1 MERTSLNKSILA
13 LAVPSL
19 IASGAYA
26 DTVNDPSKSQQSY
39 GTEHMEAVTEIV
51 DTANSNPF
59 NPFGRVKSERKNNSG
74 SDVRSTLSFLN
85 AQGLLK
91 PSTQQVTIV
100 SGESTQVDSDLL
112 IQKVFAANVSC
123 LLPSGTCRA
132 DISAI
137 SCTALFLGTI
147 VGSCSASPE
156 IDVEEDGATT
166 TSENFGS
173 IEANGIAPS
182 LKTFTLQN
190 EGSGNLT
197 TTGISITNGGSDFS
211 ITGGTCIVG
220 GQTIAASD
228 DCTIFV
234 TMQTTTEGALSGNL
248 RITSD
253 DSDEATYNVSLSG
266 TGTDGTAPTFDSA
279 NSTPTDNAT
288 NVSMS
293 DNIVIDFSENV
304 ALSTGNITVRD
315 VTGSSDFEVFNVA
328 TESDGATTSPS
339 AGRIGIVNDKVY
351 INPTNSLTG
360 SNQYALRVDSTAVD
374 DSAGNSFA
382 GISDDT
388 TFNFTTVNEAPALD
402 LNSGTSGNDT
412 TASFSEG
419 SGAVSFM
426 TSPTVTDTDTI
437 TTITVKLTNGQ
448 GDADEGINVSASAQN
463 ALAGVSGKSDISNA
477 IEIKVE
483 NATATTAE
491 VATFLQA
498 ITYNN
503 SSNTPNTTSR
513 TVTVVVNDGTVNS
526 ETRTA
531 VISVANV
538 TAASSSAASFNTTS
552 GTNLSPAISFSSDN
566 ETLTISSASHIVG
579 STAQGGGG
587 TDEIVVIDGS
597 DLTQFASLT
606 TFETLSTYNNG
617 SLTLS
622 ESQHDTFTTINGT
635 GTNTFTLASAD
646 DDSTVTA
653 DADIET
659 YVLNAAF
666 NITLSGA
673 AQNITGSSSA
683 DTVNIAGLSVTGTLA
698 GGGDTDVLQMSTGA
712 NISNAT
718 VSAFESLTLS
728 GGASVTM
735 TEAQHDSFSTVT
747 ASGTDSITI
756 SSATDG
762 LTGNSA
768 VETYV
773 LSAANTFTLGSA
785 SQNLTGSGNDDT
797 VNVNALSA
805 TGTLAG
811 GSGTDTLVVT
821 NGGNI
826 SGATVSG
833 FENLSVAAGGT
844 VTINAAQLSSFTGTV
859 SGSGTETVSVS
870 GDGNVSTVS
879 AIENYTL
886 NDDST
891 NARSVTVTSVGHSVT
906 ATSTSDAITFDL
918 GTLAFTGTITG
929 DNTVADTLSLSSGAN
944 ISAGS
949 ISNVNNLTL
958 ASGASVTMT
967 ASQHNAFGGTVTAA
981 GSETIVISGDGNL
994 TTFSS
999 VESYTIGD
1007 DSTNT
1012 RTVTVS
1018 NGSTNVSASSSTD
1031 VVTFDIGS
1039 SAYTGTLT
1047 GDSSQVDIVSATN
1060 GADVSGGSYFNI
1072 GTLSLSSGATVAID
1086 AANIGNFSTSITGGA
1101 GSETL
1106 KVMDGGTFDFSGTSV
1121 SSVEGIALGTN
1132 SNFTLTLTDNFASD
1146 GGTVDITNSSGS
1158 AITAAITLNASAF
1171 NGDVLTISATDLN
1184 GADTYTGGSGA
1195 DTIRPGGGTDS
1206 MTGNGGNDNFIG
1218 STSDLS
1224 GDTITD
1230 LAIGDMITLTGVTGL
1245 STNNVRFNG
1254 SSTLQVDTDATDF
1267 NISEL
1272 SLALSNAPA
1281 SSLSFTVA
1289 DSGANTLITFIAS
1302 NDVPVFSSLNGGA
1315 TYTENGSAV
1324 TIDSDVTVAD
1334 TELDALNGN
1343 TGDYNNA
1350 SLTIARN
1357 GGANSADVF
1366 ANTGLLGTLTQ
1377 GNSFTHNSVSV
1388 GTVTT
1393 NSAGTIKLTFNTNA
1407 TSALVD
1413 SIIASITY
1421 ANTSED
1427 PSSSV
1432 TLDYTFN
1439 DGTSDSS
1446 GTNQAVVTITAVD
1459 DAPTDIALTSSSMAQ
1474 SNTSVGADVGT
1485 LSTTDV
1491 DDNSHTY
1498 TLVDAGTSTSGTC
1511 TANSGNSSFQINGSL
1526 LETQA
1531 AMSAGSYI
1539 VCVQSHDGTSS
1550 FQESFTIT
1558 VSDDVAPN
1566 APSSLD
1572 LNAASDSG
1580 SSNTDNYTND
1590 TTLTLTGTA
1599 EAGATVKLYSSV
1611 SGGTV
1616 IGTGTATGGT
1626 WEITTGSLT
1635 SDTTHTITATATDAS
1650 NNTSSASTGLNVT
1663 LDTTNPSVSS
1673 TPDLNSA
1680 SDTGSSNTD
1689 NITSD
1694 TTPTID
1700 GTATAGDTITFTSDK
1715 DGVLG
1720 SIVVPAGGS
1729 WSFTP
1734 TSAMS
1739 ANTHSI
1745 TVVATDQA
1753 GNNSSASSALAITI
1767 DTSAST
1773 PSITTPIEGDG
1784 IVNAAEDNDVL
1795 VQGSGAESGATV
1807 TVNIDG
1813 VSKSTTAD
1821 SSGNWTL
1828 LGNELDISALNNGSL
1843 TVSATQTDTAGNTSS
1858 AASTSITLDN
1868 QAPSTV
1874 TITTPIEGDGIVNAS
1889 EDNDVLVQG
1898 SGAESGA
1905 SVSINIGG
1913 VSKTTTADSSGNWTL
1928 SGNEL
1933 DISALNNGSLT
1944 VSATQADAAGNT
1956 STATTTAITLDNAA
1970 PGALTI
1976 TTPIEGDGVVNASE
1990 DNDVLVQGSGAESG
2004 ATVTVDIGGVSQ
2016 NTTADSSGN
2025 WTLSGSELD
2034 ISSLNNGSLT
2044 VTATQADSAGNTSS
2058 SATQTINLDNVAPT
2072 GHTAAIDQSL
2082 INASNEAALSFT
2094 LTGLE
2099 SSGSF
2104 VYQISDGAST
2114 VSSSSATTI
2123 TGTTAQISNV
2133 NVANL
2138 NEGTLTLSAT
2148 ISDTAGNAATAVT
2161 ATTTKRYNA
2170 KPVLSGTLIT
2180 SINEDA
2186 AYSFTPTLTDT
2197 DSGDSH
2203 TYSIE
2208 NTPSWAAF
2216 STATGA
2222 LTGTP
2227 TDEHVGTTTGVS
2239 IKVNDGTEDSDA
2251 LTFNIEVVNTN
2262 DAPVGND
2269 FAFSLNEGE
2278 LLSQTAANGLLS
2290 NATDDDTDS
2299 GDTLSAVKVTDPQ
2312 YGTLTFNSDGSF
2324 SYQHGGSENHSD
2336 SFTYKVQDT
2345 SGAQS
2350 DTKTVT
2356 MTINAVEDAP
2366 LAVADSASTDEDTPI
2381 TFSVVAN
2388 DTDAENNMVVASAAI
2403 VDSPSKGSV
2412 TIANGI
2418 VTYTPTANE
2427 NGADTFTYTVK
2438 DSTGLTSSKA
2448 TVTMTLNAV
2457 NDTPIAANFTETVNE
2472 DTPTN
2477 ALTVRANATDVEDT
2491 NPSGAI
2497 TLVTQPT
2504 KGAVALNQTNG
2515 TMVYTPNANENGT
2528 DTYTYT
2534 IADSNGLVS
2543 NTATVTVNI
2552 GAINDRPT
2560 AGDDTVTTNEDT
2572 ATTLAI
2578 LSNDSDI
2585 EDSSF
2590 DGTDITLE
2598 NKGQGVGEYTEA
2610 TVTVNTDGSL
2620 NITPKENQNGQ
2631 LTFTYTLTDSDNL
2644 ASSAATV
2651 TVNITAVNDAPVAV
2665 DNTAQLQ
2672 EDGQFEVNVLGNDT
2686 DVDSTLDASSV
2697 KVVAQPSNGQVAI
2710 NAAGAITYTA
2720 VANYFGTDSF
2730 TYTVD
2735 DQQGLTSNAATV
2747 TMTIASVNDAPV
2759 ISGTPSTQL
2768 DEDVLFSFTPTAS
2781 DADQDNLSFSIIGQ
2795 PAWATFDATNGTLSG
2810 TPGNDDVG
2818 NYANIIISV
2827 TDGQQT
2833 ATLPSF
2839 ALTVSNV
2846 NDAPIISGTPSLT
2859 VLQDETYSFTPQ
2871 ASDEDS
2877 TELTFSISGQP
2888 QWASF
2893 DSASGS
2899 LSGTPSRE
2907 DIGVYSSVTL
2917 SVSDGTLSS
2926 SLESFDITVEAVNA
2940 APITSDMQITLNED
2954 ASSTVSAS
2962 VEDSDNDVVTIAVVT
2977 QPQNGSLT
2985 VQSGLFTYQPTPNF
2999 FGTDSF
3005 TYSAN
3010 DGELTSNTSTVS
3022 INVTAV
3028 NDAPVAQDDVFNLTP
3043 TPNNV
3048 YLLDV
3053 LQNDSDI
3060 ENQTLTIIGS
3070 SASIGQ
3076 VNIVDNQI
3084 QYTSSDNTLGL
3095 VIVKYMIEDSQ
3106 GARSAAAAN
3115 ITFSASNT
3123 VDVPSI
3129 VPPTDVVVDATGLY
3143 TKVALGT
3150 AVASDSNGNPLAVS
3164 FVGGQPV
3171 FAPGEHLAYWQTTDE
3186 LGQQA
3191 VATQSVSVHPLIS
3204 LQKDSLVAEEKTHTV
3219 DVYLNGPAV
3228 SYPVRIPYSVGGS
3241 ADGND
3246 HDLES
3251 GEFVI
3256 ESGVQGQ
3263 ISFNVFGDNLSEGSE
3278 TIIVSLDSGLNTGAK
3293 STSTVTIIEENV
3305 APSITTRVEQSG
3317 EKRLTLTSDQALVT
3331 VSADTFDANP
3341 ADIVTLTWQ
3350 ADVALVNQS
3359 SQPSQFVFSP
3369 EGLAS
3374 GIYKLTVSAA
3384 DNASPSLSTQQ
3395 DLYLE
3400 VIPELVVL
3408 GNNDTDGDLIPDE
3421 QEGYIDSDGDGIPDF
3436 QDAISDCNV
3445 MQEQASESQQFLVEG
3460 DPGVCLRKGA
3470 TVSQNSTGGVQL
3482 LESELPEDEAA
3493 KNIGGLFDFIASG
3506 LPQSGDTYSLVI
3518 PQRSPVPAN
3527 GVYRKLRDGQWV
3539 DFDTSGNNAILSAQG
3554 EPGFCPP
3561 PGSSIWQSGLTEGAW
3576 CVQLQIVDGGPNDDD
3591 GLANRT
3597 VIDPGGIAVP
3607 ITDNA
3612 RPEAVADEAEVSVGQ
3627 EVIIDVLA
3635 NDSDA
3640 DSDVLSITGAT
3651 VDFGVVNV
3659 IDNKLVYLPPA
3670 NLIGVAVI
3678 QYSIKDGNGGTSN
3691 STATVTLTS
3700 NSAPVATADSAQV
3713 MGDSSLIIDVLANDF
3728 DADGDVL
3735 SLVSAQAQTGTV
3747 KVNVDNT
3754 LTYTPQQGFEGQDTI
3769 TYQLKD
3775 EKGAQSQGVVTIRVQ
3790 ALTAVTVENK
3800 SSGSMGGMLLL
3811 MISALVIRRR
3821 KLALPS
3827 FALIS
3832 TTCLVS
3838 VPAAANSWSIQG
3850 MVGQSSADHS
3860 QPNTTLNVSNV
3871 DDSSDSWSAGLYHE
3885 LLPQF
3890 TIGVRYIDLGQG
3902 RVTFSGNVASPDT
3915 AQADVSR
3922 VAPILPEGFA
3932 LQVGYDAFKYNTF
3945 EGKVFLGAF
3954 DWKYHVD
3961 STRDG
3966 RFHTRYEDQQ
3976 TDLYYGLGLTYNL
3989 SDSVGVDLQY
3999 SRYPLSENDID
4010 EVSLGL
4016 SYQF

>member
-1 MERTSLNKSILA
+1 MTNLKCKKSTLG
-13 LAVPSL
+13 LL
-19 IASGAYA
+19 IPTLLSSGFYSYSAQAGAIAIVNEESAKSTYA
-26 DTVNDPSKSQQSY
+26 DPFDAFSSK
-39 GTEHMEAVTEIV
+39 
-51 DTANSNPF
+51 NSNLF
-59 NPFGRVKSERKNNSG
+59 KKNKAVELDKKNTIDFLRENGLVQEVK
-74 SDVRSTLSFLN
+74 
-85 AQGLLK
+85 QH
-91 PSTQQVTIV
+91 VTIV
-100 SGESTQVDSDLL
+100 SGDKTINQNDPLVR
-112 IQKVFAANVSC
+112 KYFA
-123 LLPSGTCRA
+123 SG
-132 DISAI
+132 
-137 SCTALFLGTI
+137 SCTQLPI
-147 VGSCSASPE
+147 
-156 IDVEEDGATT
+156 
-166 TSENFGS
+166 
-173 IEANGIAPS
+173 
-182 LKTFTLQN
+182 TFPTERECTQAGFN
-190 EGSGNLT
+190 W
-197 TTGISITNGGSDFS
+197 NGG
-211 ITGGTCIVG
+211 GN
-220 GQTIAASD
+220 AAP
-228 DCTIFV
+228 V
-234 TMQTTTEGALSGNL
+234 
-248 RITSD
+248 
-253 DSDEATYNVSLSG
+253 V
-266 TGTDGTAPTFDSA
+266 
-279 NSTPTDNAT
+279 
-288 NVSMS
+288 
-293 DNIVIDFSENV
+293 
-304 ALSTGNITVRD
+304 
-315 VTGSSDFEVFNVA
+315 
-328 TESDGATTSPS
+328 
-339 AGRIGIVNDKVY
+339 
-351 INPTNSLTG
+351 
-360 SNQYALRVDSTAVD
+360 
-374 DSAGNSFA
+374 
-382 GISDDT
+382 
-388 TFNFTTVNEAPALD
+388 D
-402 LNSGTSGNDT
+402 LNSGTSGSDT

-419 SGAVSFM
+419 SGAVSVI

-437 TTITVKLTNGQ
+437 TTITVSLTNDQDG
-448 GDADEGINVSASAQN
+448 ASEGLNVSASAQN
-463 ALAGVSGKSDISNA
+463 ALTGVSGASDISLQDTLS
-477 IEIKVE
+477 ITG
-483 NATATTAE
+483 ATATTAE

-503 SSNTPNTTSR
+503 SSDTPNTTSR
-513 TVTVVVNDGTVNS
+513 TVTVVVNDGTDNS

-552 GTNLSPAISFSSDN
+552 GTNLSPAIRFSSDN

-579 STAQGGGG
+579 STAQGGDG
-587 TDEIVVIDGS
+587 TDEIIVIDGS
-597 DLTQFASLT
+597 DLTQFTSLT

-622 ESQHDTFTTINGT
+622 ELQHDGFTTINGT

-646 DDSTVTA
+646 GDSTVTA

-673 AQNITGSSSA
+673 AQNITGSTSA
-683 DTVNIAGLSVTGTLA
+683 DTVNIVGLSVTGTLA

-735 TEAQHDSFSTVT
+735 TEAQHDGFSTVT

-756 SSATDG
+756 TSATDG

-773 LSAANTFTLGSA
+773 LSVANTFTLGGA

-833 FENLSVAAGGT
+833 FENLSVTAGGT

-859 SGSGTETVSVS
+859 SGSGTETISVS

-891 NARSVTVTSVGHSVT
+891 NARSVTVTSAGHSVT
-906 ATSTSDAITFDL
+906 ATSATDAITFDL
-918 GTLAFTGTITG
+918 GALTFTGTITG
-929 DNTVADTLSLSSGAN
+929 ENTLADTLSLSSGAN

-949 ISNVNNLTL
+949 ISNVDNLTL
-958 ASGASVTMT
+958 ASGSAVTMS
-967 ASQHNAFGGTVTAA
+967 ASQHSSFTGTVTAS
-981 GSETIVISGDGNL
+981 GSETITISGDGDF
-994 TTFSS
+994 TTYSS
-999 VESYTIGD
+999 IESYSVGD
-1007 DSTNT
+1007 DSSNT
-1012 RTVTVS
+1012 RTVTIS

-1047 GDSSQVDIVSATN
+1047 GDASQTDIVSASN

-1072 GTLSLSSGATVAID
+1072 GSLSLSSGATVAID
-1086 AANIGNFSTSITGGA
+1086 VANIGDFSTSITGSA
-1101 GSETL
+1101 GSEIVKL
-1106 KVMDGGTFDFSGTSV
+1106 MDGGTFDFSSTSV
-1121 SSVEGIALGTN
+1121 SSVEGVALGTN

-1146 GGTVDITNSSGS
+1146 GGTVDITNATGS
-1158 AITAAITLNASAF
+1158 AITGAITLNASALS
-1171 NGDVLTISATDLN
+1171 GDVLTISATDFN

-1195 DTIRPGGGTDS
+1195 DTIRPGGGTDA

-1254 SSTLQVDTDATDF
+1254 SSILEVDTDATDF

-1272 SLALSNAPA
+1272 SLSLTNAPSA
-1281 SSLSFTVA
+1281 DLAFTVA

-1302 NDVPVFSSLNGGA
+1302 NDVPVFASLNGGG
-1315 TYTENGSAV
+1315 TFTEGNSAV
-1324 TIDSDVTVAD
+1324 TIDSDVTVSD

-1350 SLTIARN
+1350 SLTISRN

-1377 GNSFTHNSVSV
+1377 GSSFTYNSVSV

-1393 NSAGTIKLTFNTNA
+1393 NSSGSIKLTFNSNA
-1407 TSALVD
+1407 TSSIVD
-1413 SIIASITY
+1413 SVISSITY

-1439 DGTSDSS
+1439 DGTSDST

-1459 DAPTDIALTSSSMAQ
+1459 DVPTDIALTATSINQ
-1474 SNTSVGADVGT
+1474 SNTNSGADVGT

-1491 DDNSHTY
+1491 DDSAHTY
-1498 TLVDAGTSTSGTC
+1498 SLVDSGTSTTGTC

-1566 APSSLD
+1566 APVSLD
-1572 LNAASDSG
+1572 LNTASDSG

-1650 NNTSSASTGLNVT
+1650 NNTSSVSTGLNVT
-1663 LDTTNPSVSS
+1663 LDTTNPSAAS

-1680 SDTGSSNTD
+1680 SDTGSSTTD
-1689 NITSD
+1689 NITTD

-1753 GNNSSASSALAITI
+1753 GNNSSASSALSITI
-1767 DTSAST
+1767 DTSVSI
-1773 PSITTPIEGDG
+1773 PSITTPIETDD

-1795 VQGSGAESGATV
+1795 IQGSGAESGATV
-1807 TVNIDG
+1807 AVNIDG

-1843 TVSATQTDTAGNTSS
+1843 TVSVTQTDIAGNTSS
-1858 AASTSITLDN
+1858 ADTTSITLDN
-1868 QAPSTV
+1868 QAPSVV

-1889 EDNDVLVQG
+1889 EDNDVLVKG

-1905 SVSINIGG
+1905 SVSINIDG

-1944 VSATQADAAGNT
+1944 VSVTQADAAGNT
-1956 STATTTAITLDNAA
+1956 SSATTTTITLDNVT
-1970 PGALTI
+1970 PDALTI
-1976 TTPIEGDGVVNASE
+1976 TTPIETDGTVNAAE
-1990 DNDVLVQGSGAESG
+1990 DDDVLIQGSGAESG
-2004 ATVTVDIGGVSQ
+2004 ATVSVDIGGVSTT
-2016 NTTADSSGN
+2016 TTADSGGN
-2025 WTLSGSELD
+2025 WTLSGTELD
-2034 ISSLNNGSLT
+2034 ISSLNNGTLT

-2072 GHTAAIDQSL
+2072 GHTSAIDQSL

-2148 ISDTAGNAATAVT
+2148 VSDTAGNAATAVT

-2197 DSGDSH
+2197 DTGDSH

-2216 STATGA
+2216 STTTGA

-2278 LLSQTAANGLLS
+2278 LLSKTAANGLLS

-2312 YGTLTFNSDGSF
+2312 YGTLTLNSDGSL

-2336 SFTYKVQDT
+2336 SFTYKVQDS

-2350 DTKTVT
+2350 EAKTVT
-2356 MTINAVEDAP
+2356 MTMTAVEDAP
-2366 LAVADSASTDEDTPI
+2366 QTVADASSTNEDTPI

-2388 DTDAENNMVVASAAI
+2388 DSDAENNMVVASAAI
-2403 VDSPSKGSV
+2403 VDNPSKGAV

-2427 NGADTFTYTVK
+2427 NGADSFTYTVK
-2438 DSTGLTSSKA
+2438 DSTGLTSEKA
-2448 TVTMTLNAV
+2448 TVSMTINAI
-2457 NDTPIAANFTETVNE
+2457 NDAPVAANFTETVNE
-2472 DTPTN
+2472 DTATGS
-2477 ALTVRANATDVEDT
+2477 LTVRANATDVEDT

-2497 TLVTQPT
+2497 TIVTQPT
-2504 KGAVALNQTNG
+2504 KGAVSLDQTNG
-2515 TMVYTPNANENGT
+2515 TMVYTPTSNENGT

-2534 IADSNGLVS
+2534 ISDSNGLAS

-2552 GAINDRPT
+2552 GAVNDRPT
-2560 AGDDTVTTNEDT
+2560 VGDDTVTTNEDT
-2572 ATTLAI
+2572 PTTLAV
-2578 LSNDSDI
+2578 LANDSDI
-2585 EDSSF
+2585 EDTAF
-2590 DGTDITLE
+2590 NGANITLE
-2598 NKGQGVGEYTEA
+2598 NKGQGVGDYPEA

-2620 NITPKENQNGQ
+2620 NIVPKENQNGQ

-2644 ASSAATV
+2644 ASTAATV
-2651 TVNITAVNDAPVAV
+2651 TVNITAINDAPVAV
-2665 DNTAQLQ
+2665 DNTAQLL

-2697 KVVAQPSNGQVAI
+2697 KVVTQPSNGQVTI

-2720 VANYFGTDSF
+2720 TANFFGTDSF

-2747 TMTIASVNDAPV
+2747 TMTVTSVNDAPV
-2759 ISGTPSTQL
+2759 ISGSPSTQL
-2768 DEDVLFSFTPTAS
+2768 NEDVVFSFTPNAS
-2781 DADQDNLSFSIIGQ
+2781 DADQDNLSFSISN
-2795 PAWATFDATNGTLSG
+2795 PPSWATFNSTTGALSG
-2810 TPGNDDVG
+2810 TPGNSDVG
-2818 NYANIIISV
+2818 TYAGISISV
-2827 TDGQQT
+2827 SDGQQT

-2839 ALTVSNV
+2839 TLTVNNV
-2846 NDAPIISGTPSLT
+2846 NDAPIISGSPALS
-2859 VLQDETYSFTPQ
+2859 VLQDEPYSFTPQ

-2877 TELTFSISGQP
+2877 TSLSFTIVGQP
-2888 QWASF
+2888 QWSTF
-2893 DSASGS
+2893 NNTTGI

-2907 DIGVYSSVTL
+2907 DVGEYSGITI
-2917 SVSDGTLSS
+2917 SVSDGQLTA
-2926 SLESFDITVEAVNA
+2926 SLQSFDLTVGAVNA
-2940 APITSDMQITLNED
+2940 APTSTDMQVTLRED
-2954 ASSTVSAS
+2954 TVTTVSAL
-2962 VEDSDNDVVTIAVVT
+2962 VADIDNDPLTIVKNT
-2977 QPQNGSLT
+2977 DPQNGILSIQGDL
-2985 VQSGLFTYQPTPNF
+2985 LTYQPNPHF

-3010 DGELTSNTSTVS
+3010 DGELTSNVSTVF
-3022 INVTAV
+3022 ITVTGV
-3028 NDAPVAQDDVFNLTP
+3028 NDSPVAQDDVFNLT
-3043 TPNNV
+3043 TNATNT
-3048 YLLDV
+3048 YSLDV

-3060 ENQTLTIIGS
+3060 EGQTLTIIGA
-3070 SASIGQ
+3070 SASIGA
-3076 VNIVDNQI
+3076 VNISEGQL
-3084 QYTSSDNTLGL
+3084 QYTGSDNTQGL
-3095 VIVKYMIEDSQ
+3095 VIVKYLVEDTQ
-3106 GARSAAAAN
+3106 GGRSAAAAN
-3115 ITFSASNT
+3115 ITFSAGNSVEIPT
-3123 VDVPSI
+3123 ITAPADII
-3129 VPPTDVVVDATGLY
+3129 VNATGLY

-3150 AVASDSNGNPLAVS
+3150 AVASDSSGNPLAVS
-3164 FVGGQPV
+3164 FVGGQPI
-3171 FAPGEHLAYWQTTDE
+3171 FAPGNHLAYWQTTDG

-3191 VATQSVSVHPLIS
+3191 VATQSVSVNPLIS
-3204 LQKDSLVAEEKTHTV
+3204 LQKDSLVAEEQTHTI

-3228 SYPVRIPYSVGGS
+3228 SYPVTVPYSVSGTANS
-3241 ADGND
+3241 ND
-3246 HDLES
+3246 HDLQS

-3256 ESGVQGQ
+3256 ESGIQGQ
-3263 ISFNVFGDNLSEGSE
+3263 ISFNVFADSEVEGSE
-3278 TIIVSLDSGLNTGAK
+3278 TIIVSLDSALNTGAK
-3293 STSTVTIIEENV
+3293 SSSTITIIEQNV
-3305 APSITTRVEQSG
+3305 APSINTSVEQSG
-3317 EKRLTLTSDQALVT
+3317 EKRLTLTADQALVT
-3331 VSADTFDANP
+3331 VSAQASDANP
-3341 ADIVTLTWQ
+3341 TDVVTLTWQ
-3350 ADVALVNQS
+3350 SDPELVNQS
-3359 SQPSQFVFSP
+3359 TTTDQFVFSP
-3369 EGLAS
+3369 AGLLA
-3374 GIYKLTVSAA
+3374 GIYKLTVLAA

-3400 VIPELVVL
+3400 IIPELVAL
-3408 GNNDTDGDLIPDE
+3408 GKTDTDGDLIPDD

-3470 TVSQNSTGGVQL
+3470 TVLQNSTGGVQL
-3482 LESELPEDEAA
+3482 LESELPQDDAA
-3493 KNIGGLFDFIASG
+3493 TNIGGLFDFIATG
-3506 LPQSGDTYSLVI
+3506 LPQAGDTYSLVI
-3518 PQRSPVPAN
+3518 PQRNPIPAN
-3527 GVYRKLRDGQWV
+3527 GVYRKLKEGQWV
-3539 DFDTSGNNAILSAQG
+3539 DFDTSGNDAVLSAQG

-3561 PGSSIWQSGLTEGAW
+3561 PGSSIWQNGLMEGAW

-3591 GLANRT
+3591 GMANRT
-3597 VIDPGGIAVP
+3597 VIDPGGIAIP
-3607 ITDNA
+3607 MTDNTL
-3612 RPEAVADEAEVSVGQ
+3612 PVATSDEVTISAGQ
-3627 EVIIDVLA
+3627 EVVIDVLA
-3635 NDSDA
+3635 NDT
-3640 DSDVLSITGAT
+3640 DSDGDTLEITGAT
-3651 VDFGVVNV
+3651 VDFGVVTV
-3659 IDNKLVYLPPA
+3659 SDNKLVYLPPN
-3670 NLIGVAVI
+3670 NLIGTALI

-3691 STATVTLTS
+3691 STATITLTS
-3700 NSAPVATADSAQV
+3700 NSAPVAQDDSAQLV
-3713 MGDSSLIIDVLANDF
+3713 GESSLIIDVLSNDF
-3728 DADGDVL
+3728 DADGDTL
-3735 SLVSAQAQTGTV
+3735 SVVSAQAASGSV
-3747 KVNVDNT
+3747 AVNIDNT
-3754 LTYTPQQGFEGQDTI
+3754 LTYTPKAGFEGNDII
-3769 TYQLKD
+3769 TYQLRD
-3775 EKGAQSQGVVTIRVQ
+3775 SNGAQSEGKVNITVTALSNVTI
-3790 ALTAVTVENK
+3790 ANK
-3800 SSGSMGGMLLL
+3800 SSGSFGGMLII
-3811 MISALVIRRR
+3811 MISAFVIRRR
-3821 KLALPS
+3821 KLSLPS

-3838 VPAAANSWSIQG
+3838 LPAVANTWSVQG
-3850 MVGQSSADHS
+3850 TVGQADAKYSA
-3860 QPNTTLNVSNV
+3860 PNTTLHTSNI
-3871 DDSSDSWSAGLYHE
+3871 DDSSSSWSAGVYYE

-3902 RVTFSGNVASPDT
+3902 RITLSGDVTSPESV
-3915 AQADVSR
+3915 QSEVSR
-3922 VAPILPEGFA
+3922 TAPILPEGFA
-3932 LQVGYDAFKYNTF
+3932 LQIGYEAFNVDSF
-3945 EGKVFLGAF
+3945 SGKLFLGAF
-3954 DWKYHVD
+3954 GWKYHLD

-3966 RFHTRYEDQQ
+3966 RFHTRYEDKQ
-3976 TDLYYGLGLTYNL
+3976 TDLYYGLGLTYGL
-3989 SDSVGVDLQY
+3989 SDSLDVDIQY
-3999 SRYPLSENDID
+3999 TRYPLSENDIN
-4010 EVSLGL
+4010 EVALGL
-4016 SYQF
+4016 SYHF

>member
-26 DTVNDPSKSQQSY
+26 DTVNDPSNSQHLY
-39 GTEHMEAVTEIV
+39 GTEHMEAVTERV

-59 NPFGRVKSERKNNSG
+59 NPFGRVTSERKNNSS

-91 PSTQQVTIV
+91 PSTQRVTIV
-100 SGESTQVDSDLL
+100 SGESTQADSDLL
-112 IQKVFAANVSC
+112 MRKVFAAGVSC
-123 LLPSGTCRA
+123 LLPNGTCQLVASAFSCTGLFSGT
-132 DISAI
+132 
-137 SCTALFLGTI
+137 
-147 VGSCSASPE
+147 V
-156 IDVEEDGATT
+156 
-166 TSENFGS
+166 
-173 IEANGIAPS
+173 
-182 LKTFTLQN
+182 
-190 EGSGNLT
+190 
-197 TTGISITNGGSDFS
+197 
-211 ITGGTCIVG
+211 
-220 GQTIAASD
+220 
-228 DCTIFV
+228 
-234 TMQTTTEGALSGNL
+234 
-248 RITSD
+248 
-253 DSDEATYNVSLSG
+253 
-266 TGTDGTAPTFDSA
+266 
-279 NSTPTDNAT
+279 
-288 NVSMS
+288 
-293 DNIVIDFSENV
+293 
-304 ALSTGNITVRD
+304 
-315 VTGSSDFEVFNVA
+315 
-328 TESDGATTSPS
+328 
-339 AGRIGIVNDKVY
+339 
-351 INPTNSLTG
+351 
-360 SNQYALRVDSTAVD
+360 VDSCNAND
-374 DSAGNSFA
+374 
-382 GISDDT
+382 
-388 TFNFTTVNEAPALD
+388 APVVD
-402 LNSGTSGNDT
+402 LNSGISGNDT

-419 SGAVSFM
+419 SGDVSII

-437 TTITVKLTNGQ
+437 TTITVSLTNDQDG
-448 GDADEGINVSASAQN
+448 ASEGLNVSASAQN
-463 ALAGVSGKSDISNA
+463 ALTGISGASDISLQDTLS
-477 IEIKVE
+477 ITG
-483 NATATTAE
+483 ATATTAE

-498 ITYNN
+498 VTYNN
-503 SSNTPNTTSR
+503 TSSTPNTTSR
-513 TVTVVVNDGTVNS
+513 TVIVVVNDGTDNS
-526 ETRTA
+526 DTRTA
-531 VISVANV
+531 VISVANL
-538 TAASSSAASFNTTS
+538 TAASSSGASFNTTS
-552 GTNLSPAISFSSDN
+552 GANLSPAITFSGDN
-566 ETLTISSASHIVG
+566 ETLTIASASHIAG

-587 TDEIVVIDGS
+587 IDEIVVIDGS

-622 ESQHDTFTTINGT
+622 ESQHDTFTTINGS

-659 YVLNAAF
+659 YILNAGF

-673 AQNITGSSSA
+673 AQNIIGSSSV

-735 TEAQHDSFSTVT
+735 TEAQHDGFSTVT
-747 ASGTDSITI
+747 ASGTDSITL

-773 LSAANTFTLGSA
+773 LSTANTFTLGSA

-844 VTINAAQLSSFTGTV
+844 VTINAAQLSSFTGAV

-891 NARSVTVTSVGHSVT
+891 NARSVTVTSTGHSVT
-906 ATSTSDAITFDL
+906 ATSATDAITFDL

-967 ASQHNAFGGTVTAA
+967 ASQHNAFGGIITAP
-981 GSETIVISGDGNL
+981 GSETIIISGDGNL
-994 TTFSS
+994 TTYSS

-1018 NGSTNVSASSSTD
+1018 NGSTNVTANSSTD
-1031 VVTFDIGS
+1031 AITFDIGS

-1047 GDSSQVDIVSATN
+1047 GDATQTDILSASN

-1101 GSETL
+1101 GSEIL

-1121 SSVEGIALGTN
+1121 SSVEGITVGTN

-1146 GGTVDITNSSGS
+1146 GGTVDITNLTGS
-1158 AITAAITLNASAF
+1158 AITGAITLNASALS
-1171 NGDVLTISATDLN
+1171 GDVLTISATDFN
-1184 GADTYTGGSGA
+1184 GADTYIGGSGA
-1195 DTIRPGGGTDS
+1195 DTIRPGGGTDA

-1218 STSDLS
+1218 GVSDLS

-1230 LAIGDMITLTGVTGL
+1230 LAVGDMITLTGVTGL

-1254 SSTLQVDTDATDF
+1254 SSTLEIDTDATDF

-1272 SLALSNAPA
+1272 SLSLTNAPSA
-1281 SSLSFTVA
+1281 GLAFTVA
-1289 DSGANTLITFIAS
+1289 DSGANTVITFIAS
-1302 NDVPVFSSLNGGA
+1302 NDAPVFSSLNGGA

-1377 GNSFTHNSVSV
+1377 GNSFTYNSVSV

-1393 NSAGTIKLTFNTNA
+1393 NSAGTIKLTFNSSA
-1407 TSALVD
+1407 TSSIVD
-1413 SIIASITY
+1413 SVISSLTY

-1498 TLVDAGTSTSGTC
+1498 TLVDAGTSTNGTC

-1550 FQESFTIT
+1550 FQESFTVT

-1566 APSSLD
+1566 APISLD

-1580 SSNTDNYTND
+1580 ASNTDNYTND

-1626 WEITTGSLT
+1626 WEITTSTLT
-1635 SDTTHTITATATDAS
+1635 SNTLHTITATATDAS
-1650 NNTSSASTGLNVT
+1650 NNTSSTSTGFSVT
-1663 LDTTNPSVSS
+1663 LDTTAPSVPS

-1694 TTPTID
+1694 TTPTIE

-1734 TSAMS
+1734 TSTMS

-1745 TVVATDQA
+1745 TVIATDQA
-1753 GNNSSASSALAITI
+1753 GNNSSASSALSITI
-1767 DTSAST
+1767 DTSVSI
-1773 PSITTPIEGDG
+1773 PSITTPIETDN

-1795 VQGSGAESGATV
+1795 IQGRGAESGATV
-1807 TVNIDG
+1807 VVNIDG
-1813 VSKSTTAD
+1813 VSQSTTAD

-1843 TVSATQTDTAGNTSS
+1843 TVSVTQTDIAGNTST
-1858 AASTSITLDN
+1858 ADTTSITLDN
-1868 QAPSTV
+1868 QSPSAV

-1905 SVSINIGG
+1905 SVSIDIGG

-1944 VSATQADAAGNT
+1944 VSVTQADAAGNT

-1990 DNDVLVQGSGAESG
+1990 DNHVLVQGSGAESG

-2016 NTTADSSGN
+2016 NTTADSSGD

-2044 VTATQADSAGNTSS
+2044 ITATQADSAGNTSS
-2058 SATQTINLDNVAPT
+2058 SATGTISLDNIAPT

-2082 INASNEAALSFT
+2082 INASNETALSFT

-2104 VYQISDGAST
+2104 VYQISDGANT

-2148 ISDTAGNAATAVT
+2148 VSDTAGNAATAVT

-2197 DSGDSH
+2197 DGGDSH
-2203 TYSIE
+2203 TYSIT
-2208 NTPSWAAF
+2208 NKPSWAAF
-2216 STATGA
+2216 DTNTGA

-2227 TDEHVGTTTGVS
+2227 ADEHVGTTSNIS
-2239 IKVNDGTEDSDA
+2239 IKVSDGTEDSDP
-2251 LTFNIEVVNTN
+2251 LTFNLEVVNTN

-2269 FAFSLNEGE
+2269 FTFTLNEGAV
-2278 LLSQTAANGLLS
+2278 LSKTATEGVLS

-2299 GDTLSAVKVTDPQ
+2299 NDVLSAVKVTDPQ

-2324 SYQHGGSENHSD
+2324 NYQHGGSENHSD

-2350 DTKTVT
+2350 VAKTVT

-2366 LAVADSASTDEDTPI
+2366 QAVADSASTDEDTPI

-2403 VDSPSKGSV
+2403 VDSPSKGTV

-2418 VTYTPTANE
+2418 VTYTPTANA

-2477 ALTVRANATDVEDT
+2477 DLTVRSNASDVEDT

-2534 IADSNGLVS
+2534 IADSHGLVS

-2578 LSNDSDI
+2578 LGNDSDI

-2590 DGTDITLE
+2590 DGTNISLE

-2697 KVVAQPSNGQVAI
+2697 KVVLQPSNGQVSI

-2759 ISGTPSTQL
+2759 ISGKPSTQL

-2781 DADQDNLSFSIIGQ
+2781 DADQDNLSFSITGQ
-2795 PAWATFDATNGTLSG
+2795 PAWATFDATSGTLSG
-2810 TPGNDDVG
+2810 TPDNDDVG
-2818 NYANIIISV
+2818 DYANIIISV

-2833 ATLPSF
+2833 ATLSSF
-2839 ALTVSNV
+2839 TLTVRNV
-2846 NDAPIISGTPSLT
+2846 NDAPIITGTPSLS
-2859 VLQDETYSFTPQ
+2859 VRQDETYSFTPQ

-2907 DIGVYSSVTL
+2907 DIGVYSSVTIG
-2917 SVSDGTLSS
+2917 VSDGALSA

-2940 APITSDMQITLNED
+2940 APTTSDMQITLNED
-2954 ASSTVSAS
+2954 TSSTVSAS

-2985 VQSGLFTYQPTPNF
+2985 VQSGLFTYQPIPNF

-3005 TYSAN
+3005 TYSAS

-3028 NDAPVAQDDVFNLTP
+3028 NDAPVAQNDVFNLTP
-3043 TPNNV
+3043 APNNV

-3070 SASIGQ
+3070 SVLIGQ
-3076 VNIVDNQI
+3076 VDVVDNQI
-3084 QYTSSDNTLGL
+3084 QYTSSDNTQGL

-3115 ITFSASNT
+3115 ITFSASNA

-3150 AVASDSNGNPLAVS
+3150 AIASDSNGNPLAVS
-3164 FVGGQPV
+3164 FMGGQPI
-3171 FAPGEHLAYWQTTDE
+3171 FSPGEHLAYWQTTDE
-3186 LGQQA
+3186 QGQQA
-3191 VATQSVSVHPLIS
+3191 VATQSVSVNPLIS

-3228 SYPVRIPYSVGGS
+3228 SYPVRIPYSVSGS

-3251 GEFVI
+3251 GELVI

-3278 TIIVSLDSGLNTGAK
+3278 TIIISLDSGLINTGAK

-3317 EKRLTLTSDQALVT
+3317 EQRLTLTSDQALVT

-3350 ADVALVNQS
+3350 ADAALVNQS
-3359 SQPSQFVFSP
+3359 SQANQFVFSP
-3369 EGLAS
+3369 EELAS
-3374 GIYKLTVSAA
+3374 GIYKITVSAA

-3400 VIPELVVL
+3400 VIPELLVL

-3470 TVSQNSTGGVQL
+3470 TVSENSTGGIQL
-3482 LESELPEDEAA
+3482 LESELPKDAAA

-3607 ITDNA
+3607 ITENA
-3612 RPEAVADEAEVSVGQ
+3612 RPEAVADEVDVSVGQ
-3627 EVIIDVLA
+3627 EIIIDVLA

-3640 DSDVLSITGAT
+3640 DGDTLSITGAT

-3659 IDNKLVYLPPA
+3659 IDNKLVYLPPV

-3691 STATVTLTS
+3691 STAIVTLTS

-3735 SLVSAQAQTGTV
+3735 SVVSAQAQTGTV

-3775 EKGAQSQGVVTIRVQ
+3775 EKGGQSQGVVTITVQ

-3850 MVGQSSADHS
+3850 MVGKSSANYS
-3860 QPNTTLNVSNV
+3860 QPNTNLNVSNV
-3871 DDSSDSWSAGLYHE
+3871 DDSSDSWSAGLYYE

-3902 RVTFSGNVASPDT
+3902 RVTFSGNVASPD
-3915 AQADVSR
+3915 AVQVDLSR
-3922 VAPILPEGFA
+3922 AAPILPEGFA

-3954 DWKYHVD
+3954 DWKYHLD

-3966 RFHTRYEDQQ
+3966 RFHSRYEDQQ
-3976 TDLYYGLGLTYNL
+3976 TDIYYGLGFTYNL